1 MVIFHCYV
9 SSPEGNPVFD
19 ITKINGSF
27 GITQVLLLSGSFC
40 IDDVPFEVLLKFRDT
55 DAGAARW

>member
-1 MVIFHCYV
+1 MWLLLY
-9 SSPEGNPVFD
+9 NPIFD

-55 DAGAARW
+55 DTGATISLREG